1 MTAELF
7 PCFLPGCIID
17 QIEQGE
23 QGLSISAHVSG
34 SMATCPTCEQS
45 SMRVHSSYTR
55 SPSDLPLGEQAVRIR
70 LQVRRFRCSNPACAR
85 QTFTERLPELVPVNA
100 HCTARLTRTLRDV
113 GFALGGE
120 AGTRLLGR
128 MQIST
133 SARTLLR
140 LLRTEPESS
149 VCAVRVLGVD
159 DWALRKGRTY
169 GTILVDL
176 ERRKP
181 IDLLPDRGA
190 ATVAAWLRNHPEVEI
205 VTRDRSTEYARGV
218 SEGAPTALQV
228 ADRWHLLQNLRQM
241 LERLTQRLYPQLQQ
255 LPTDD
260 EEKPPA
266 ETQTTSPRTRLRI
279 NPKDKEAMAA
289 SRVRSQRTHQQ
300 VQRLRSTGLNIR
312 QIARKLK
319 MSRTTV
325 RKYFY
330 SEVFP
335 ERAKRRTTQ
344 SILDTY
350 LPYLESRH
358 RAGCENAK
366 QLWRELH
373 EHGYPGAYVQVNRWL
388 RQRRQAVAPSTPGPY
403 RKSASKAIQER
414 AEQTKPKELPSYKQL
429 AWYLIQEPDTLEA
442 SDVSALKHICQ
453 EAQIEQTY
461 QLAQQF
467 RTMVRQHESSA
478 LDGWLEACAVS
489 NVSDLVTF
497 AAGLRQDYAAV
508 QAALATQWSNGQTE
522 GQVNRLKF
530 LKRQMYGRANFDLL
544 RLRVLH
550 PN

>member
-1 MTAELF
+1 MAAELNS
-7 PCFLPGCIID
+7 CLLPGCVID
-17 QIEQGE
+17 RVEQGE
-23 QGLSISAHVSG
+23 QGLIISAHVSG
-34 SMATCPTCEQS
+34 SVATCPTCKQS
-45 SMRVHSSYTR
+45 SMGVHSSYTR
-55 SPSDLPLGEQAVRIR
+55 SPSDLPLGEQAVRLR

-85 QTFTERLPELVPVNA
+85 QTFVERLPELVPVHA
-100 HCTARLTRTLRDV
+100 QCTARLTRTLREV

-120 AGTRLLGR
+120 AGARLLGR

-149 VCAVRVLGVD
+149 ACAVRVLGVD
-159 DWALRKGRTY
+159 DWAMCKGRTY

-176 ERRKP
+176 ERHKP
-181 IDLLPDRGA
+181 VDLLPDRGA

-218 SEGAPTALQV
+218 SEGAPTGLQV

-241 LERLTQRLYPQLQQ
+241 LERLIQRLYPQLQQ
-255 LPTDD
+255 LPADG
-260 EEKPPA
+260 EGKPPA
-266 ETQTTSPRTRLRI
+266 GTQTTLPRSRLRM

-289 SRVRSQRTHQQ
+289 SRARSQSTHQQ
-300 VQRLRSTGLNIR
+300 VQRLRNTGLNIR

-330 SEVFP
+330 SEAFP

-344 SILDTY
+344 SMLDAY

-358 RAGCENAK
+358 QVGCENAK
-366 QLWRELH
+366 QLWRELC
-373 EHGYPGAYVQVNRWL
+373 EQGYPGAYVQVSRWL
-388 RQRRQAVAPSTPGPY
+388 RQRRQAVAASTPGPY
-403 RKSASKAIQER
+403 REAVSRGIQER
-414 AEQTKPKELPSYKQL
+414 AEQTKPKELPSYKPL
-429 AWYLIQEPDTLEA
+429 AWLLIQEPETLEA
-442 SDVSALKHICQ
+442 SETTTLNRICQ
-453 EAQIEQTY
+453 EAQIEQAY

-467 RTMVRQHESSA
+467 RTMVRQHESSV
-478 LDGWLEACAVS
+478 LDSWLEACATSGVC
-489 NVSDLVTF
+489 DLVTF
-497 AAGLRQDYAAV
+497 AGGLRQDYAAV
-508 QAALATQWSNGQTE
+508 RAALATQWSNGQTE

-544 RLRVLH
+544 RRRVLH